1 MSKPGLIYK
10 WQYNFQLTEWKFLT
24 QEILPEQVV
33 YNNDCPDKDKY
44 FVGIE
49 IDQQNKTGTIY
60 HDRELTEADV
70 IHELLHVK
78 YPNKNEAWVNK
89 IENLIVNINK
99 MDKEELI
106 EWIYNLPL
114 QVLTDELK
122 DDIVE
127 KLEEC
132 ENFIRIT

>member
-10 WQYNFQLTEWKFLT
+10 WQDNFQLTEWKFLT

-33 YNNDCPDKDKY
+33 YNNDCPDEDKY

-60 HDRELTEADV
+60 HDRDLTEADV

-132 ENFIRIT
+132 ENLIRIT

>member
-1 MSKPGLIYK
+1 LSKPGLIYK